1 MISEHGLKAKGFRI
15 GTYACCYSHG
25 DPSIV
30 EAALN
35 QTLEDLGIEYLDLY
49 LMHWPVGSEKGP
61 RKIHLDYVPVSSSS

>member
-1 MISEHGLKAKGFRI
+1 MESLL
-15 GTYACCYSHG
+15 CSSHG
-25 DPSIV
+25 DPSLV

-61 RKIHLDYVPVSSSS
+61 KKIHLDYVEVRINLPLSIITLNLTL